1 MRKIHSTLDIDLH
14 LFDGAAGGG
23 AGAAA
28 ASGAEGGAAPAAQQG
43 MSSNLPKAENNRRG
57 SSRRRSGEFDNVVF
71 GKQGDAPAPADNTSA
86 PAAGEKGEGNTNQS
100 GDNKPLASLEERRKA
115 FEEMVNS
122 PEYKDIYAE
131 KFQKAFDRRF
141 KDEKVKD
148 QTIAAQKPII
158 DMMMQRYGI
167 TDGDMAKLQTAY
179 EQDTATW
186 AEAAEA
192 EGVTVEQYVQN
203 KRMERELQQYKN
215 MLRQE
220 QGFRQMQ
227 QQLQQWEK
235 DAVEV
240 KAVYDTFDLKTE
252 MQNKSFVRMLE
263 TKWPMRDAYEFVH
276 REEILEAQKKAAAET
291 AAAQMRA
298 AMQTNAARPLEN
310 GMSTQSAAIVKNDV
324 TKLTRKERAEIARR
338 ALNGETIVF

>member
-1 MRKIHSTLDIDLH
+1 MRKFHSTLDIDLH

-43 MSSNLPKAENNRRG
+43 MSGTLPKAENNKRG
-57 SSRRRSGEFDNVVF
+57 GSRRRSGEFDNVVF
-71 GKQGDAPAPADNTSA
+71 GKQQGDAPAAADNTSA
-86 PAAGEKGEGNTNQS
+86 PAAGEMGEGNTKQQKS
-100 GDNKPLASLEERRKA
+100 IEERRKA
-115 FEEMVNS
+115 FEELVNS
-122 PEYKDIYAE
+122 PDYKDIYAE

-141 KDEKVKD
+141 KDDKVKD

-186 AEAAEA
+186 AAAAEA
-192 EGVTVEQYVQN
+192 EGITVEQYVNN
-203 KRMERELQQYKN
+203 KRMERELRQYKQ

-220 QGFRQMQ
+220 QGLRQMQ
-227 QQLQQWEK
+227 EQMKQWEK

-240 KAVYDTFDLKTE
+240 KALYDTFDLKTE
-252 MQNKSFVRMLE
+252 MQNRAFVRMLE
-263 TKWPMRDAYEFVH
+263 TRWPMKDAYEFVH
-276 REEILEAQKKAAAET
+276 REEIMEAQKKAAAET
-291 AAAQMRA
+291 AAAQLRA
-298 AMQTNAARPLEN
+298 TMQANAARPLEN
-310 GMSTQSAAIVKNDV
+310 GMSTQSAAIVKSDV
-324 TKLTRKERAEIARR
+324 SKLTKKERAEIARR
-338 ALNGETIVF
+338 VRNGETIVF